1 MIVEDPQAQ
10 VRHAELVEVGEGQRH
25 PDRGPLPG
33 LLDRAVL
40 PPQVARRL
48 LHAMDETLV
57 RMAHSLLSGRGGHFT
72 VNLLPLPTMPLS
84 STKIKVGDPA
94 PDIFLTAANGHEISL
109 RAALLEG
116 PVLVEFIRGTWC
128 PSAQKRMEELNRA
141 RAAFRDA
148 RTRVMVVA
156 GEDPAAARRYFAEH
170 PTPLTVLLDGER
182 AVVRS
187 FGVHQRFGM
196 GAWNVARPA
205 SFLIDRAGFVRLVH
219 VARLPTESLPVA
231 EIL

>member
-1 MIVEDPQAQ
+1 
-10 VRHAELVEVGEGQRH
+10 
-25 PDRGPLPG
+25 
-33 LLDRAVL
+33 
-40 PPQVARRL
+40 
-48 LHAMDETLV
+48 
-57 RMAHSLLSGRGGHFT
+57 
-72 VNLLPLPTMPLS
+72 MPLAR
-84 STKIKVGDPA
+84 TKIKVGDPA
-94 PDIFLTAANGHEISL
+94 PDIFLDAANGQEISL

-156 GEDPAAARRYFAEH
+156 GENPAAARCYFAEH

-205 SFLIDRAGFVRLVH
+205 SFLIDRAGFVRLVF
-219 VARLPTESLPVA
+219 VARLPTEALPVA
-231 EIL
+231 EILAAIGKLGEEGLKLRERRGGG